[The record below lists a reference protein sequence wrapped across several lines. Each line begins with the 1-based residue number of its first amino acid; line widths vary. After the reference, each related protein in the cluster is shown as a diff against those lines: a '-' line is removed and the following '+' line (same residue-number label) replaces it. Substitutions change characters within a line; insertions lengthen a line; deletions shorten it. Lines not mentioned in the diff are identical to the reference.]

1 MRINDQILKNVEI
14 AVVEDKKVLS
24 DCGLRRVFVYEARV
38 KTDKQVRTKRS
49 ESLSELQSWIVSIEG
64 AAS

>member
-14 AVVEDKKVLS
+14 AVVEDKKVLT

-38 KTDKQVRTKRS
+38 KTDKRVRTKRS

>member
-14 AVVEDKKVLS
+14 AVVEDKKVLT